1 MSKPARLACGPVR
14 SFRVVSRGHI
24 RGRVAALVLGVLVA
38 GLLPAADTPVIGRP
52 APEFA
57 LPAFAGPNVR
67 LSEYRGDVVA
77 LSFWSSRCGTCA
89 AQLAALEGLLATYRS
104 AGLVTLA
111 VSVDDDL
118 DRAGRFA
125 REHPAR
131 FPLLVDRT
139 KDVSRAYGID
149 LLPSIVLID
158 RSGVVRYVYR
168 DYQSSDSTY
177 VARLRLLLDDTLRT
191 P

>member
-1 MSKPARLACGPVR
+1 VATLLSGLG
-14 SFRVVSRGHI
+14 
-24 RGRVAALVLGVLVA
+24 AALRLM
-38 GLLPAADTPVIGRP
+38 AADAPVIGRP

-57 LPAFAGPNVR
+57 LPSFAGPNVR

-77 LSFWSSRCGTCA
+77 LSFWSSRCATCA
-89 AQLAALEGLLATYRS
+89 AQLAALDGLLAIYRS

-118 DRAGRFA
+118 ERAARFA

-131 FPLLVDRT
+131 FPLLVDRA
-139 KDVSRAYGID
+139 KDVSRAFGID
-149 LLPSIVLID
+149 RLPAIVLID
-158 RSGVVRYVYR
+158 RSGIVRYVYH
-168 DYQSSDSTY
+168 DFQSTDSAC
-177 VARLRLLLDDTLRT
+177 VARLRTLLDDSART

>member
-1 MSKPARLACGPVR
+1 M
-14 SFRVVSRGHI
+14 SRGHI
-24 RGRVAALVLGVLVA
+24 RGRVAALVLGLLVA
-38 GLLPAADTPVIGRP
+38 GRLPAADTPVIGRP

-57 LPAFAGPNVR
+57 LPAFSGPNVR

-89 AQLAALEGLLATYRS
+89 AQLAALESVLATYRS

-118 DRAGRFA
+118 ERAGRFA

-131 FPLLVDRT
+131 FPLLADRS
-139 KDVSRAYGID
+139 KQVSRAYGID
-149 LLPSIVLID
+149 RLPSIVLID

>member
-1 MSKPARLACGPVR
+1 MVALLLGLS
-14 SFRVVSRGHI
+14 
-24 RGRVAALVLGVLVA
+24 AALHVVQ
-38 GLLPAADTPVIGRP
+38 AADAPVIGRQ

-89 AQLAALEGLLATYRS
+89 AQLAALDGLLATYRS

-125 REHPAR
+125 REHPAK
-131 FPLLVDRT
+131 FPLLADRT
-139 KDVSRAYGID
+139 KEVSRAFGID
-149 LLPSIVLID
+149 RLPSIVLID

-168 DYQSSDSTY
+168 DFQSSDSTY
-177 VARLRLLLDDTLRT
+177 VARLRTLLDDTLRA

>member
-1 MSKPARLACGPVR
+1 MLLFGLGAALRLA
-14 SFRVVSRGHI
+14 
-24 RGRVAALVLGVLVA
+24 
-38 GLLPAADTPVIGRP
+38 AADVPVIGRP

-57 LPAFAGPNVR
+57 LPSFAGPNVR

-89 AQLAALEGLLATYRS
+89 AQLAALDALLATYRS

-118 DRAGRFA
+118 DRAARFA

-131 FPLLVDRT
+131 FPLLVDRA
-139 KDVSRAYGID
+139 KEVSRAFGID
-149 LLPSIVLID
+149 RLPSIVLID
-158 RSGVVRYVYR
+158 RAGIVRYVYR
-168 DYQSSDSTY
+168 DFQPNDSAY
-177 VARLRLLLDDTLRT
+177 VERLRTLLDDTARA

>member
-1 MSKPARLACGPVR
+1 MSQ
-14 SFRVVSRGHI
+14 GHI
-24 RGRVAALVLGVLVA
+24 CGRVAALLLGLGA
-38 GLLPAADTPVIGRP
+38 ALHLQAADVPVIGRP

-89 AQLAALEGLLATYRS
+89 AQLAALDRLLATYRS

-125 REHPAR
+125 HEHPAK
-131 FPLLVDRT
+131 FPLLADRT
-139 KDVSRAYGID
+139 KEVSRAFGID
-149 LLPSIVLID
+149 RLPSIVLID

-168 DYQSSDSTY
+168 DFQSSDSAY
-177 VARLRLLLDDTLRT
+177 VARLRRLLDDTLRT

>member
-1 MSKPARLACGPVR
+1 
-14 SFRVVSRGHI
+14 VV
-24 RGRVAALVLGVLVA
+24 ALVLGMVVA
-38 GLLPAADTPVIGRP
+38 GQLPAADAPVIGRP

-67 LSEYRGDVVA
+67 LSEYRGDVIA

-89 AQLAALEGLLATYRS
+89 AQLAALDGVLATYRS

-118 DRAGRFA
+118 ERAGRFA

-131 FPLLVDRT
+131 FPLLADRT
-139 KDVSRAYGID
+139 KEVSRAFGID
-149 LLPSIVLID
+149 RLPSIVLID
-158 RSGVVRYVYR
+158 RAGVVRYVYR